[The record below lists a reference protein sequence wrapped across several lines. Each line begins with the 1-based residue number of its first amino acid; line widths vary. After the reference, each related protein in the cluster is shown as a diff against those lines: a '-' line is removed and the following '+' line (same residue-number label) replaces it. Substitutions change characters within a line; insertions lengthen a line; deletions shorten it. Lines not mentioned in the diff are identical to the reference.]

1 MPEQPKPKA
10 YLSAAEI
17 AAAPEVHIRHPLNP
31 ASDVY
36 LRSLARA
43 AGLQRTAL
51 SLARVPPGRE
61 SFIYHSHEHDEEFLF
76 ILSGRGRAEIDG
88 EIIEVGPGDFMGFPT
103 PSVAHHLTNPYEA
116 DLIYLMGGEHS
127 SFDIGNFPRVGKRV
141 IFDGERIQMIEE
153 KDLQP
158 MSFAQWLPEGLPE
171 AYCSAAPKNEE

>member
-1 MPEQPKPKA
+1 MSEQPKPRP

-36 LRSLARA
+36 LRALGRV

-51 SLARVPPGRE
+51 TLARVPPGRE

-103 PSVAHHLTNPYEA
+103 PSVAHHLTNPYGE
-116 DLIYLMGGEHS
+116 DLVYLMGGEHS
-127 SFDIGNFPRVGKRV
+127 SFDIGHFPRVGKRV
-141 IFDGERIQMIEE
+141 IFDGERIQMIDE
-153 KDLQP
+153 KALQP
-158 MSFAQWLPEGLPE
+158 MSFEQWLPEGLPE
-171 AYCSAAPKNEE
+171 AYRGAAPKNEE

>member
-1 MPEQPKPKA
+1 MSDQPKPRP

-36 LRSLARA
+36 LRALGRV

-51 SLARVPPGRE
+51 TLARVPPARE

-103 PSVAHHLTNPYEA
+103 PSVCHHLTNPYEA
-116 DLIYLMGGEHS
+116 YLVYLMGGEHS
-127 SFDIGNFPRVGKRV
+127 SFDIGHFPRVGKRV
-141 IFDGERIQMIEE
+141 IFDGERIQMLDE
-153 KDLQP
+153 KALQP
-158 MSFAQWLPEGLPE
+158 MSFEQWLPEGLPE
-171 AYCSAAPKNEE
+171 AYHDSAPKKEG